1 LMFHVEHSP
10 LRPQPDRLTT
20 RFWRGGA
27 SSAATTFFQR
37 LLCASMSA
45 KAKNVKSFLRVW
57 AKLFL
62 IGQVFLRQ

>member
-1 LMFHVEHSP
+1 FHVEHSS

-27 SSAATTFFQR
+27 SSSSTTKYKSVA
-37 LLCASMSA
+37 CAIMSA